1 MDIEA
6 RNLQNTAGPTSD
18 RARRSPNIRFQR
30 DGALESMEQQG
41 AEREG
46 EAGEVGHA
54 NANPPKSADITCAWN
69 ETRGRRRIFGAKL
82 EALLTE
88 L

>member
-1 MDIEA
+1 
-6 RNLQNTAGPTSD
+6 
-18 RARRSPNIRFQR
+18 
-30 DGALESMEQQG
+30 MEQQG

-69 ETRGRRRIFGAKL
+69 ETRGRRRIFRAKL